1 MVAGSLVDVTSW
13 ILLGMQSI
21 LRSLAFAA
29 LANVA
34 SLGLAAWMLDG
45 FSIRLGG
52 FVVAVAVFTVLT
64 VALRRATGTLAPHLA
79 RPSAVLGG
87 LVVTAVALVLT
98 DALVP
103 GEGFSL
109 HGAVAWVTT
118 VLVVWAAGVAYGEV
132 DSQAP
137 SDVPPVEA

>member
-1 MVAGSLVDVTSW
+1 MAGTVASGTSW

-21 LRSLAFAA
+21 LQSLAFAA
-29 LANVA
+29 LANVG
-34 SLGLAAWMLDG
+34 SFGLTAWLLDG
-45 FSIRLGG
+45 FTVRLGG
-52 FVVAVAVFTVLT
+52 FLVAVAVFTVLA
-64 VALRRATGTLAPHLA
+64 VALRRATATLAPHLA

-103 GEGFSL
+103 GDGFDL
-109 HGAVAWVTT
+109 HGASAWVVT

-132 DSQAP
+132 DAQAP
-137 SDVPPVEA
+137 ADVPPVDA